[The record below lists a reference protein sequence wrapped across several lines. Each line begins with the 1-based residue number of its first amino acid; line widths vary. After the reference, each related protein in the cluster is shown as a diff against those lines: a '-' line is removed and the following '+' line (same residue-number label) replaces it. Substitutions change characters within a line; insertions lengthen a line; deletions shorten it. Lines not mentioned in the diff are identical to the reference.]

1 MGAVETENMVGS
13 PFWIPPEMIRKEQHG
28 PPADIW
34 SLAILCLEMAYG
46 KPPHRSSALKAMFYL
61 ASGIPPSLGE
71 GEKWSDEFK
80 DFLSCM
86 LKLDPKERHTA
97 EQLLKH
103 PWMEQAADRKAMA
116 EILHHIFVE
125 KSLERSLGIQ
135 V

>member
-1 MGAVETENMVGS
+1 
-13 PFWIPPEMIRKEQHG
+13 
-28 PPADIW
+28 
-34 SLAILCLEMAYG
+34 
-46 KPPHRSSALKAMFYL
+46 
-61 ASGIPPSLGE
+61 
-71 GEKWSDEFK
+71 
-80 DFLSCM
+80 M